1 VQDGWKLQ
9 RQQVVAFLQALE
21 RHYRPNPYHN
31 STHAADVTQAAAIIL
46 RSLRTGVTGI
56 TQLEVCACILGAAV
70 HDLAHPGVNND
81 FLINSRDS
89 SALLYNDRSVN
100 ENFHV
105 STAFTL
111 AYSSP
116 ELNVFSGFSREEEK
130 QVGGAGLAGWW
141 AGPAVVLQ
149 TGRQCCLCWP
159 LAVPPDLLACRGQV
173 WRRRC
178 SSACSRQRPGG
189 CQYSSSSGGAQRS
202 AV

>member
-1 VQDGWKLQ
+1 MCCAVPASEPAQAGPCPAALQHCSELPLTPRPHLPPVQDGWRLQ

-89 SALLYNDRSVN
+89 NALVYNDRSVN

-130 QVGGAGLAGWW
+130 QVGGGHSGLAGWC
-141 AGPAVVLQ
+141 AGA
-149 TGRQCCLCWP
+149 
-159 LAVPPDLLACRGQV
+159 D
-173 WRRRC
+173 
-178 SSACSRQRPGG
+178 
-189 CQYSSSSGGAQRS
+189 
-202 AV
+202 